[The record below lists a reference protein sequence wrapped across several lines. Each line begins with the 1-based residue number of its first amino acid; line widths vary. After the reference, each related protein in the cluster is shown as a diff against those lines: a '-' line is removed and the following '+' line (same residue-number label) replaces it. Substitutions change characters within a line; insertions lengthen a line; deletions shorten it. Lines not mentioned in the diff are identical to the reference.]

1 MFYICFTSTIF
12 FKLAHSIIREL
23 ESTFP
28 SKTLIIFFSSSVR
41 GTNRKL
47 LFRNVQICFSLEIKN
62 NVITRTSL
70 MRCLLEGLML
80 MNLFKTF
87 QRAGLLYLNFFC
99 VFDLA
104 FSSTWKER
112 NFILMKTIYINHT
125 GSSIIPLTLRWQK
138 RWNKN
143 CSGDN
148 LGVFELLCTLKFWTL
163 LKNSE
168 LALMKSL
175 IWPKTVIYFFV
186 LHHFWTKIDSIIFH
200 PHFNENGEPN
210 D

>member
-1 MFYICFTSTIF
+1 MFYFNNIF
-12 FKLAHSIIREL
+12 QIREL

-41 GTNRKL
+41 GANRKL

-104 FSSTWKER
+104 FSLTWKKR

-148 LGVFELLCTLKFWTL
+148 LGVFWTPVHIEILNIVKKFWTCTHE
-163 LKNSE
+163 K
-168 LALMKSL
+168 
-175 IWPKTVIYFFV
+175 
-186 LHHFWTKIDSIIFH
+186 
-200 PHFNENGEPN
+200 FNMT
-210 D
+210 

>member
-12 FKLAHSIIREL
+12 FKLAHSIIRKL

-41 GTNRKL
+41 GANRKL

-62 NVITRTSL
+62 NVITGTSL

-138 RWNKN
+138 KRWNKN

-148 LGVFELLCTLKFWTL
+148 LGVFWTPVHIEILNIVKKFWTCTHE
-163 LKNSE
+163 K
-168 LALMKSL
+168 
-175 IWPKTVIYFFV
+175 
-186 LHHFWTKIDSIIFH
+186 
-200 PHFNENGEPN
+200 FNMT
-210 D
+210 